1 MPPDQRVELAVDE
14 ELEDAVAEALKH
26 CCEDDIYLMVV
37 EALFMASLSLR
48 KAEQITGIPKTTI
61 ARRRDG
67 LKVRLATYLKQEPS
81 VQKRLVTAPERQKQ
95 YL

>member
-26 CCEDDIYLMVV
+26 CCEDDIDRMVV

-61 ARRRDG
+61 ARRRDAIYQKIG
-67 LKVRLATYLKQEPS
+67 EGIKDHPL
-81 VQKRLVTAPERQKQ
+81 VQRKLNE
-95 YL
+95 

>member
-26 CCEDDIYLMVV
+26 CCEDDIDRMVV
-37 EALFMASLSLR
+37 EASFMASLSLR